1 MNPLRAPSFRL
12 RGHCDLVTGTRSDIG
27 LATATTKVA
36 AFAVTQMVVSNA
48 LAYGASQVFC
58 GDAGTKRSYAVADT
72 QDAGQDAV
80 IDLDIKAA
88 FYVTRV
94 VARCLHQ
101 TAHEQIKRGGFDKV
115 SQAAWGACQ
124 FTMPC
129 RLVIQASV
137 HDIKNQETLQ

>member
-1 MNPLRAPSFRL
+1 MTPLQALSFRPYG
-12 RGHCDLVTGTRSDIG
+12 RCDLVTGASSDIG
-27 LATATTKVA
+27 LAKAA
-36 AFAVTQMVVSNA
+36 AFAVTQGVVINA
-48 LAYGASQVFC
+48 LAYGPSQIL
-58 GDAGTKRSYAVADT
+58 GGNAGTNRPYAIADM
-72 QDAGQDAV
+72 QDADRNAMV
-80 IDLDIKAA
+80 NLDIKAA

-101 TAHEQIKRGGFDKV
+101 TAHEQIKRVGFDKV

-129 RLVIQASV
+129 RLVIQACV